1 MASQWERLLKNAGT
15 WVGSF
20 TQLDPTG
27 EVVKDTPSVVTLK
40 PLDAGNLMRQ
50 EIVRQPANEP
60 PQETVLEYRS
70 LAKSVLFFEHGAFSQ
85 GSIQWG
91 PFSEF
96 GAELGLIASDQRL
109 RLVQLFDN
117 TRQLS
122 QLTLIREHRDGTPPS
137 VRPALTLA
145 VLTGTWTG
153 EAVTLYPDLRPSDTY
168 PTRLEITCQGNTV
181 QQTLQFG
188 EGVPPIET
196 QGTVTGNR
204 ILFETGSQSVQVLL
218 LPDGA
223 SSTCPTHIEPRQPLF
238 LEVGWMIAPNQRQ
251 RMIRQYTA
259 QGGWASLTL
268 VTESRAT

>member
-27 EVVKDTPSVVTLK
+27 DIVKDTPSVVTLK
-40 PLDAGNLMRQ
+40 PLDGGTLMRQ
-50 EIVRQPANEP
+50 EITRQLANEP

-70 LAKSVLFFEHGAFSQ
+70 LAKSVMFFENGAFSQ

-91 PFSEF
+91 PFADF
-96 GAELGLIASDQRL
+96 GAELGLIAADQRL
-109 RLVQLFDN
+109 RLVQLFDKN
-117 TRQLS
+117 RQLS
-122 QLTLIREHRDGTPPS
+122 QLTLIREHRDGTSSS
-137 VRPALTLA
+137 VRPDLTLEA
-145 VLTGTWTG
+145 LIGTWIG

-168 PTRLEITCQGNTV
+168 PTRLEITEQGNTV

-188 EGVPPIET
+188 EGIPPIQT

-204 ILFETGSQSVQVLL
+204 ILFDTGSQSVQVLL

-238 LEVGWMIAPNQRQ
+238 LEMGWMIAPNERQ
-251 RMIRQYTA
+251 RLIRQYTA

>member
-20 TQLDPTG
+20 TQVDPAG
-27 EVVKDTPSVVTLK
+27 EILKDAPSVVTLK
-40 PLDAGNLMRQ
+40 PLDGGNLMRQ
-50 EIVRQPANEP
+50 EITRQPANEP

-70 LAKSVLFFEHGAFSQ
+70 LAKSVLFFENGAFSQ

-91 PFSEF
+91 PFSDF
-96 GAELGLIASDQRL
+96 GAELGLIANDHRL
-109 RLVQLFDN
+109 RLVQLFDKN
-117 TRQLS
+117 RQLS
-122 QLTLIREHRDGTPPS
+122 ELTLIREHRDGTPPS
-137 VRPALTLA
+137 VRPDLTLA
-145 VLTGTWTG
+145 ALTGTWIG

-168 PTRLEITCQGNTV
+168 PTHLEITKQGNTV

-188 EGVPPIET
+188 EGIPPIQT

-204 ILFETGSQSVQVLL
+204 ILFDTGSQSVQVLL

-238 LEVGWMIAPNQRQ
+238 LEMGWMIAPNERQ
-251 RMIRQYTA
+251 RLIRQYTA